1 MQHCLVKLVLQTLNF
16 ATWGLGGAAPKQG
29 FHSCTLQQNFRF
41 AVLAFGSLAAI
52 VLTDAT
58 LDFNKRAYA
67 NTSTVELLTQ
77 PGNVVELNIPLP
89 KPPAE
94 TPSSS
99 LSTSSNSSFSE
110 SVSSQS
116 DTADSDI
123 KPQTLRLEVQLKRRR
138 VVLYQGETVVKSYP
152 IAIGRPGWETPKG
165 TYKVLQKLK
174 NPTWI
179 HPLKKGVSIP
189 AGDPE
194 NPLGR
199 YWIGFWTD
207 GKNWIGFHGTPNPSS
222 VGRAASHGCIRMYNK
237 DIEELYQK
245 VSLETQVKVVE

>member
-1 MQHCLVKLVLQTLNF
+1 MQHCLVK
-16 ATWGLGGAAPKQG
+16 
-29 FHSCTLQQNFRF
+29 
-41 AVLAFGSLAAI
+41 LAFGSLAAI
-52 VLTDAT
+52 ALTHAA
-58 LDFNKRAYA
+58 LDFNKRVYA
-67 NTSTVELLTQ
+67 NTSTLDLLSQ

-89 KPPAE
+89 KPPAKA
-94 TPSSS
+94 PSSS
-99 LSTSSNSSFSE
+99 LPTATSGSSTSDSSTSE
-110 SVSSQS
+110 SDPSKS
-116 DTADSDI
+116 DDFNSETE
-123 KPQTLRLEVQLKRRR
+123 PQTLRLEVQLKRRR

-199 YWIGFWTD
+199 HWIGFWTD
-207 GKNWIGFHGTPNPSS
+207 GKNWIGFHGTPNPAS

-237 DIEELYQK
+237 DIEEMYQK
-245 VSLETQVKVVE
+245 VSLGDQVKVVD